1 MQNWIKTL
9 AAMIAVAIALG
20 SPLISKAQTT
30 PRYDLLLKGG
40 HVIDPANHIDEVR
53 DVAVFQGK
61 IAAVE
66 KDIPADQAG
75 KVVDVSKLYVT
86 PGLID
91 IHYHIGHGGAPL
103 DWFTPEARVHALPLG
118 IPADM
123 ALESGVTTIV
133 DAGTAGAETFLQE
146 KEEVID
152 RARVRV
158 LAFLNIVGNG
168 MQGGLE
174 QSVDEMDPK
183 ACAATIAKYRD
194 IIVGVKTAHYW
205 TALPWDAEHV
215 PWAAVDRAIE
225 CASLANVPVMYD
237 FWPRPDRT
245 YEDLILKKMRPGD
258 IHTHVFAQQFPIIL
272 ADGKINPALAEARA
286 RGVIFDVGHGAGSFW
301 FRAAVPAVKQGFIPD
316 SMSTDLH
323 EGNYRVVSMTNVMS
337 KFLNMGVPL
346 DDIIRRSTV
355 NPASEIHRPE
365 LGTLSVGKDA
375 DIAVLELEKGHFS
388 YIDCGVTRM
397 DGNVKLDARMT
408 IRAGRISYDPSGLS
422 MVQWE
427 KARPQYFNVLD
438 KGEGLPA
445 RADDY
450 PRD

>member
-1 MQNWIKTL
+1 MKTFL
-9 AAMIAVAIALG
+9 AVITALAIVIG
-20 SPLISKAQTT
+20 SPLATFAQTP

-40 HVIDPANHIDEVR
+40 HVIDPANHIDDVR

-66 KDIPADQAG
+66 RDIPADQAG
-75 KVVDVSKLYVT
+75 KVVDVSKLLVT

-91 IHYHIGHGGAPL
+91 IHYHVGHGGAPL
-103 DWFTPEARVHALPLG
+103 DWFTPEARAHALPLG

-123 ALESGVTTIV
+123 ALQSGVTTIV

-168 MQGGLE
+168 MGGALE
-174 QSVDEMDPK
+174 QSLDEMDPK
-183 ACAATIAKYRD
+183 VCAATITKYKD

-205 TALPWDAEHV
+205 TKEPWDAEHV

-225 CASLANVPVMYD
+225 CATLANVPVMYD
-237 FWPRPDRT
+237 FWPRPERT
-245 YEDLILKKMRPGD
+245 YEDLLKKRRPGD

-301 FRAAVPAVKQGFIPD
+301 FRNAVPAQKQGFVPD

-323 EGNYRVVSMTNVMS
+323 MGDFNVVSMTNVMS
-337 KFLNMGVPL
+337 KFLAMGVPL

-355 NPASEIHRPE
+355 NPAAEIHRPE
-365 LGTLSVGKDA
+365 LGTLTVGKDA
-375 DIAVLELEKGHFS
+375 DIAVLELAKGHFS
-388 YIDCGVTRM
+388 YIDCGVARF
-397 DGNVKLDARMT
+397 DGNANLTARMT
-408 IRAGRISYDPSGLS
+408 IRAGRIAYDPSGLS
-422 MVQWE
+422 MVEWE

-438 KGEGLPA
+438 KGESLPA

>member
-1 MQNWIKTL
+1 MQTRMNTLLKNLAMVSVTL
-9 AAMIAVAIALG
+9 ASSALMV
-20 SPLISKAQTT
+20 SQT
-30 PRYDLLLKGG
+30 PARYDLLLKGG
-40 HVIDPANHIDEVR
+40 RVIDPANHIDEVR

-103 DWFTPEARVHALPLG
+103 NWFTPEARAHALPLG

-123 ALESGVTTIV
+123 ALQSGVTTIV
-133 DAGTAGAETFLQE
+133 DAGTAGAETFLEE

-152 RARVRV
+152 RAKVRV
-158 LAFLNIVGNG
+158 LAFLNIVANG
-168 MQGGLE
+168 MGGGLE
-174 QSVDEMDPK
+174 GSLDQMD
-183 ACAATIAKYRD
+183 ARLCAATITRYRD

-205 TALPWDAEHV
+205 TKEPWDAEHV

-225 CASLANVPVMYD
+225 CATLANVPVMYD
-237 FWPRPDRT
+237 FWPRPERT
-245 YEDLILKKMRPGD
+245 YEELLKKMRAGD

-272 ADGKINPALAEARA
+272 PDGKLNPALAEARA

-301 FRAAVPAVKQGFIPD
+301 FRNAVPAAKQGFIPD

-323 EGNYRVVSMTNVMS
+323 SGDYNVVSMNNVMS
-337 KFLNMGVPL
+337 KFLAMGVPL
-346 DDIIRRSTV
+346 EDVIRRSTV
-355 NPASEIHRPE
+355 NPAAEIHRPD
-365 LGTLSVGKDA
+365 LGTLAVGKDA
-375 DIAVLELEKGHFS
+375 DIAVLDLMKGNFS
-388 YIDCGVTRM
+388 YIDCGVARM
-397 DGNVKLDARMT
+397 DGNVQLVARMT

-422 MVQWE
+422 MVQWD
-427 KARPQYFNVLD
+427 KARPQYFNTPGL
-438 KGEGLPA
+438 GNSLPA
-445 RADDY
+445 RADDF

>member
-1 MQNWIKTL
+1 MKTSLGIIATL
-9 AAMIAVAIALG
+9 AIIIG
-20 SPLISKAQTT
+20 SPLVTIAQTA

-40 HVIDPANHIDEVR
+40 HVIDPANHIDDVR

-61 IAAVE
+61 IAAIE

-75 KVVDVSKLYVT
+75 KVVDVSKLIVT

-91 IHYHIGHGGAPL
+91 IHYHVGHGGAPL
-103 DWFTPEARVHALPLG
+103 NWFTPEARTHALPLG

-123 ALESGVTTIV
+123 ALQSGVTTIV
-133 DAGTAGAETFLQE
+133 DAGTAGAETFLEE

-168 MQGGLE
+168 MGGGLE
-174 QSVDEMDPK
+174 QSLDEMDPK
-183 ACAATIAKYRD
+183 ACAATITRYRD

-205 TALPWDAEHV
+205 TKEPWDAEHV

-225 CASLANVPVMYD
+225 CATLANVPVMYD
-237 FWPRPDRT
+237 FWPREDRT
-245 YEDLILKKMRPGD
+245 YEDLLKKMRPGD

-301 FRAAVPAVKQGFIPD
+301 FRSAVPAQKQGFIPD

-323 EGNYRVVSMTNVMS
+323 TGDYNVVSMTNVMS
-337 KFLNMGVPL
+337 KFLAMGVPL

-355 NPASEIHRPE
+355 NPAAEIHRPE
-365 LGTLSVGKDA
+365 LGTLAVGKDA
-375 DIAVLELEKGHFS
+375 DIAVLELSKGHFS
-388 YIDCGVTRM
+388 YIDCGVARF
-397 DGNVKLDARMT
+397 DGNAKLTARMT
-408 IRAGRISYDPSGLS
+408 IRAGRILYDPSGLS
-422 MVQWE
+422 MVEWD
-427 KARPQYFNVLD
+427 KARPQYFNILD
-438 KGEGLPA
+438 KGESLPA

>member
-1 MQNWIKTL
+1 MKISL
-9 AAMIAVAIALG
+9 AIIIALAIVIG
-20 SPLISKAQTT
+20 SSLITFAQTS

-75 KVVDVSKLYVT
+75 KVVDVSKLVVT

-91 IHYHIGHGGAPL
+91 IHYHVGHGGAPL
-103 DWFTPEARVHALPLG
+103 NWFTPEGRVHALPLG
-118 IPADM
+118 IPADL
-123 ALESGVTTIV
+123 ALQAGVTTIV
-133 DAGTAGAETFLQE
+133 DAGTAGAETFLEE

-152 RARVRV
+152 RAKVRV

-183 ACAATIAKYRD
+183 ACATTISRYRD

-205 TALPWDAEHV
+205 TKEPWDGEHV

-225 CASLANVPVMYD
+225 CATLANVPVMYD
-237 FWPRPDRT
+237 FWPRADRT
-245 YEDLILKKMRPGD
+245 YEDLLLKKMRPGD

-272 ADGKINPALAEARA
+272 ADGKLNPALAEARA
-286 RGVIFDVGHGAGSFW
+286 RGVIFDVGHGSGSFW
-301 FRAAVPAVKQGFIPD
+301 FRNAVPAEKQGFIPD

-323 EGNYRVVSMTNVMS
+323 TGNYNEVSMTNVMS
-337 KFLNMGVPL
+337 KFLAMGVPL

-355 NPASEIHRPE
+355 NPAAEIHRPE
-365 LGTLSVGKDA
+365 LGTLTVGKDA
-375 DIAVLELEKGHFS
+375 DIAVLEFSKGRFS
-388 YIDCGVTRM
+388 YIDCGVARL
-397 DGNVKLDARMT
+397 DGSAKLEARMT
-408 IRAGRISYDPSGLS
+408 IRAGRILYDPSGLS
-422 MVQWE
+422 MVEWD
-427 KARPQYFNVLD
+427 KARPQYFNVPD
-438 KGEGLPA
+438 KGETLPA

>member
-9 AAMIAVAIALG
+9 PAITAALAIVLG
-20 SPLISKAQTT
+20 SAHVSNAQTP

-40 HVIDPANHIDEVR
+40 HVIDPANGIDNVR

-91 IHYHIGHGGAPL
+91 IHYHVGHGGAPL
-103 DWFTPEARVHALPLG
+103 DWFTPEARAHALPLG
-118 IPADM
+118 IPADI
-123 ALESGVTTIV
+123 ALQSGVTTIV

-152 RARVRV
+152 RAKVRV

-168 MQGGLE
+168 MGGGLE
-174 QSVDEMDPK
+174 QSLDEMDPK
-183 ACAATIAKYRD
+183 LCAATIAKYRD

-205 TALPWDAEHV
+205 TNQPWDAEHV

-225 CASLANVPVMYD
+225 CATVANVPVMYD
-237 FWPRPDRT
+237 FWPRPERT
-245 YEDLILKKMRPGD
+245 YEDLLKKMRPGD

-301 FRAAVPAVKQGFIPD
+301 FRNAVPAEKQGFIPD

-323 EGNYRVVSMTNVMS
+323 TGDFNVVSMTNVMS
-337 KFLNMGVPL
+337 KFLAMGIPL
-346 DDIIRRSTV
+346 DDIVRRSTV
-355 NPASEIHRPE
+355 NPAAEIHRPE

-375 DIAVLELEKGHFS
+375 DIAVLELKKGHFS
-388 YIDCGVTRM
+388 YIDCGVARM
-397 DGNVKLDARMT
+397 DGNVKLTARMT
-408 IRAGRISYDPSGLS
+408 IRAGRILYDPSGLS
-422 MVQWE
+422 MVEWE
-427 KARPQYFNVLD
+427 KARQQYFNTPD
-438 KGEGLPA
+438 KGESLPA